1 MTDTIL
7 TFLPGILAAYAIL
20 FVAATSP
27 GPSVALLLGVG
38 AAQGRSAALITSA
51 GIAGGSVLLNILT
64 LLGVGLL
71 LEQAAWGFT
80 ALRLVGGAYLAWLAY
95 GAFKKA
101 ANPTELRV
109 AEVARQTGLR
119 LFATGFALQCT
130 NPKAIVFWIAIHAV
144 SGVAA
149 APLPIILAFFVG
161 AYAISFFC
169 HGAWGMLFSSS
180 AFRAAYG
187 RGRRW
192 IEAALGTFLAFMAFR
207 LATER

>member
-1 MTDTIL
+1 MSETVA

-38 AAQGRSAALITSA
+38 ASQGRRAAWVTTA
-51 GIAGGSVLLNILT
+51 GIASGSVLLNILT

-71 LEQAAWGFT
+71 LEKAAWGFT
-80 ALRLVGGAYLAWLAY
+80 VLRVVGGAYLAWLAY
-95 GAFKKA
+95 SAFKKA
-101 ANPTELRV
+101 VRPADLAAADVP
-109 AEVARQTGLR
+109 RQGTFR
-119 LFATGFALQCT
+119 LFATGFALQAT
-130 NPKAIVFWIAIHAV
+130 NPKAIVFWVAIHAV

-149 APLPIILAFFVG
+149 APAPVILAFFIG
-161 AYAISFFC
+161 AFAISFFC

-180 AFRAAYG
+180 AFREAYNG
-187 RGRRW
+187 GRRW

-207 LATER
+207 LVTER